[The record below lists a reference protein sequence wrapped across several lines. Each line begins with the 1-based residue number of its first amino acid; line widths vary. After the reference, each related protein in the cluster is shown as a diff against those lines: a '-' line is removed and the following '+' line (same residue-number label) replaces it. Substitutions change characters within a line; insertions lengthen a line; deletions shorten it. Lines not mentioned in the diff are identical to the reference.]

1 MEIGAHKKRKHCF
14 PSCPGTHRSPPKSY
28 RSGVITRV
36 ISENHAVLC
45 SFVLGGIWQASAV
58 TIMPTGRLGTFATS
72 DGIFGSHVVCAL
84 HCFNSFEVGIG
95 TYFSHLFLLWSLSC
109 GLTSFHAPWAVPS
122 PMTRVWAGLLTSAIN
137 TFLQGGT
144 EDEARG

>member
-1 MEIGAHKKRKHCF
+1 
-14 PSCPGTHRSPPKSY
+14 
-28 RSGVITRV
+28 
-36 ISENHAVLC
+36 
-45 SFVLGGIWQASAV
+45 
-58 TIMPTGRLGTFATS
+58 MPTGKLGTFATS
-72 DGIFGSHVVCAL
+72 DGIFGPHVVCAL
-84 HCFNSFEVGIG
+84 RCFNSFEVGIG
-95 TYFSHLFLLWSLSC
+95 TYFSHLFLLWALSC